1 MKDSLKKF
9 YEYLGSDENLM
20 DFVRL
25 HAEWSEDSFLQM
37 KRLARDVIRDY
48 AAEDSYPKRFVA
60 YFMVEIPTLIDIL
73 SHFKHCS
80 EKERLAGYTDKS
92 YRSMI
97 AERSKQLEE
106 FRQEFIRSLEN
117 Y

>member
-1 MKDSLKKF
+1 MKDSLRKF

-20 DFVRL
+20 FYVRIR
-25 HAEWSEDSFLQM
+25 AEWSEDSFLKM
-37 KRLARDVIRDY
+37 RHLARDAMRDY
-48 AAEDSYPKRFVA
+48 AAEDYYPKRFTA
-60 YFMVEIPTLIDIL
+60 YFMREIPALIDIL
-73 SHFKHCS
+73 SHFKHGS
-80 EKERLAGYTDKS
+80 EKELLAGYTDES

-97 AERSKQLEE
+97 AERIEQLEE